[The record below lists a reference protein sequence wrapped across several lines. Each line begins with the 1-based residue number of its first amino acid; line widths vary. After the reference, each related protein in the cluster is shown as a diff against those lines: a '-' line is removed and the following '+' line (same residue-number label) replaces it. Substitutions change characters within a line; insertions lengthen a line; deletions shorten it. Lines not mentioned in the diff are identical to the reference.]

1 MKINI
6 EVDLSPEEMRELMG
20 LPELKGLH
28 EAVLGQVTDRL
39 KNSVEQG
46 DAFAQTLLSGAME
59 PWKLMAKMV
68 NAGAEKA
75 AGKDGSD
82 ST

>member
-6 EVDLSPEEMRELMG
+6 EIDVSPEEMREVMG

-28 EAVLGQVTDRL
+28 EAVLGQVSDRL

-46 DAFAQTLLSGAME
+46 DAFAQTLLSGAVE
-59 PWKLMAKMV
+59 PWRFLSKMM
-68 NAGAEKA
+68 N
-75 AGKDGSD
+75 GSSERSSRD
-82 ST
+82 SD

>member
-6 EVDLSPEEMRELMG
+6 EVDVSPEEMRELMG

-28 EAVLGQVTDRL
+28 EAVLTQVSDRL

-46 DAFAQTLLSGAME
+46 DAFAQTLLSGAVE
-59 PWKLMAKMV
+59 PWKILAKMV
-68 NAGAEKA
+68 NG
-75 AGKDGSD
+75 GKSGD
-82 ST
+82 